1 MKHFSNLMAALF
13 SSGHPAP
20 VGGRETAPDLW
31 ERHSLSGSMWDEILA
46 ASMCDENTRTFL
58 DHLGPRWK

>member
-1 MKHFSNLMAALF
+1 MQHYARRMAAFF
-13 SSGHPAP
+13 SAGTSAP
-20 VGGRETAPDLW
+20 TGRLSAPDVQ